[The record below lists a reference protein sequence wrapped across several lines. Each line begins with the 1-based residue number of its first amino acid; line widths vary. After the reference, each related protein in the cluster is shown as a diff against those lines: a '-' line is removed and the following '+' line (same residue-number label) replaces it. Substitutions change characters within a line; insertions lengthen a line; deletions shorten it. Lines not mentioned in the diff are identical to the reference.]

1 MNIIKTQR
9 FTQRTQAGAS
19 LILDNPQND
28 VEAAAQIQEKFRAAL
43 NLLADF
49 EDLGFT
55 PQEMKTDVKEV
66 CAILHKF
73 PVCTADILIIA
84 EFCAET
90 ALRNDSLRRFLQFA
104 LKVYHERV

>member
-1 MNIIKTQR
+1 MNIIKMQR
-9 FTQRTQAGAS
+9 FTQRTPAGAS

-55 PQEMKTDVKEV
+55 PKEIKTDVKEV
-66 CAILHKF
+66 CDILHKY
-73 PVCTADILIIA
+73 PVSTADFMAIA
-84 EFCAET
+84 EFCTET
-90 ALRNDSLRRFLQFA
+90 ALHNYGLRNFLQFA
-104 LKVYHERV
+104 LNEYRKRV